1 MCLDHLIA
9 DLLDYATNEQG
20 FKSVTKAFKETGP
33 ETLARIVKRM
43 CEPAKGLATTVSLER
58 RADDTS
64 SGRRAMIVDLAL
76 SVTGSQLIANV
87 LPQASCFTSRHCEQS
102 PQCAPGRQGSTYD
115 ALRVHQGPH
124 RNPPWMQDRIQSYL
138 AFVRVFIH
146 LFEPG
151 SDYSYSDRMV
161 RYDGLVFLDEL

>member
-1 MCLDHLIA
+1 MPSADGRMSVLEHGSLKYRQMCLDHLIA

-43 CEPAKGLATTVSLER
+43 CEPAKGSVLSDLLQRHPDGSPST
-58 RADDTS
+58 

-87 LPQASCFTSRHCEQS
+87 LPQVRCFAS
-102 PQCAPGRQGSTYD
+102 PK
-115 ALRVHQGPH
+115 LRIV
-124 RNPPWMQDRIQSYL
+124 ISCTFY
-138 AFVRVFIH
+138 
-146 LFEPG
+146 
-151 SDYSYSDRMV
+151 
-161 RYDGLVFLDEL
+161 